1 MKIQEY
7 IEQVHQTAVEHG
19 WHEEP
24 QDNEYWLM
32 LIITEIC
39 EMIAADR
46 KNRHANRQL
55 FEHRLEVDPN
65 DPDNRFKEWFKTYI
79 KDTFEDELADVCIR
93 TFDFM
98 GETGIKAEQLAK
110 VHIEI
115 PDDFGQ
121 QHLLKQCFDLTG
133 NITDSETPAITCANI
148 LAVIERLA
156 TIYDVDL
163 EWHIKQ
169 KMRYNKL
176 RQWKH
181 GNKKY

>member
-24 QDNEYWLM
+24 HENEHWIM

-79 KDTFEDELADVCIR
+79 KETFEDELADVCIR

-98 GETGIKAEQLAK
+98 GETGINAEQLAK
-110 VHIEI
+110 IHTELH
-115 PDDFGQ
+115 PDFDK
-121 QHLLKQCFDLTG
+121 QHLLKQSLDLIDVITG
-133 NITDSETPAITCANI
+133 CETMPIVCSSI
-148 LAVIERLA
+148 FAVTERLA
-156 TIYDVDL
+156 ELHHIDL
-163 EWHIKQ
+163 DWHISQ
-169 KMRYNKL
+169 KMRYNRL

-181 GNKKY
+181 GGKAY